1 MHAPSHSSPQRRQRH
16 LWAGSLL
23 ALLAIIWYTILFF
36 SLSKNAGSASP
47 LISAQYLISIVFLLI
62 MTLIILITS
71 RNHHA
76 REKNLQEAQ
85 QQYFDLVQQAAD
97 PVIVLNELGTIVS
110 ANPAVEQ
117 MSGYAPEELINK
129 HFLKINVLVGN
140 SVATAAREFLQ
151 TLKGDTRPP
160 FELSMLKKNGTQLT
174 SEAHSRRVRDANG
187 RWAVH
192 VILRDITDRK
202 NAEQNLL
209 QEKNKAQN
217 YLNIAGVMI
226 MTLDRDGR
234 VSLINKEGCKILGY
248 PEYQV
253 LGQNWFTKF
262 LAPEDAAEMKLVF
275 EDLISGNET
284 SYRTKENFVITK
296 TGEKRL
302 ITWNNALIRDNENNI
317 VGTLSSGQDI
327 TEKRLIEDKLNL
339 QSAAL
344 EAAANAIV
352 ITNKKGSIVWAN
364 QAFTEISG
372 YTREEFVGQTPRVL
386 KSGLHNEHF
395 YENLWNTIMD
405 GKIWHGEIV
414 NRRKDNRLYTEE
426 MTITPVR
433 NRAGE
438 VEHFIAIK
446 RDVTERKRLQ
456 QNLEQ
461 ANLELEANGRKLE
474 RTLLEMA
481 AKNKQLQEAQNQLIQ
496 SEKLAAIGV
505 LSSGIAHEIK
515 NPLAIIS
522 LSIEEFESHSEQLD
536 AQNKTYVQMIKR
548 AAERA
553 NNVIIE
559 LLRFARVSDLTVETI
574 NFYNLIEGTFLL
586 VKNNAKFKGVAL
598 EQTTSDKNIE
608 VSGDRILLEQV
619 FFNLLMNA
627 IDSTE
632 RGGQITVTTR
642 LRKEFSQEE
651 VVIDVKDTGSGIPA
665 EILPKIFEPFFT
677 TKEQGKGTG
686 LGLSTVYTLLKRH
699 RGTIDVQSTVGEG
712 TTFTVTLPLAP
723 KEQTEV
729 KNG

>member
-1 MHAPSHSSPQRRQRH
+1 MHAPSHAFPKRRQRH

-76 REKNLQEAQ
+76 RERNLQEAQ

-117 MSGYAPEELINK
+117 MSGYTPQELINK

-140 SVATAAREFLQ
+140 AVATAAREFLL
-151 TLKGDTRPP
+151 TLKGDIRPP
-160 FELSMLKKNGTQLT
+160 FELSMLRKNGTPLT
-174 SEAHSRRVRDANG
+174 SEAHSRRVKNANG

-202 NAEQNLL
+202 NAEQNLVA
-209 QEKNKAQN
+209 EKNKARN
-217 YLNIAGVMI
+217 YLNVAGVMI

-234 VSLINKEGCKILGY
+234 VTLINKEGCRILGY
-248 PEYQV
+248 PEYQI

-262 LAPEDAAEMKLVF
+262 LLPEDATEIKPVF
-275 EDLISGNET
+275 EDLVSGDET
-284 SYRTKENFVITK
+284 RYRTKENLVITK

-302 ITWNNALIRDNENNI
+302 ISWNNTLIRDNENNI

-327 TEKRLIEDKLNL
+327 TEKRLIEDQLNL

-344 EAAANAIV
+344 DAAANAIV
-352 ITNKKGSIVWAN
+352 ITRKDGKIVWAN

-372 YTREEFVGQTPRVL
+372 YTREECVGQTPRVL

-395 YENLWNTIMD
+395 YENLWNTIID

-433 NRAGE
+433 NRTGE

-548 AAERA
+548 AADRA

-559 LLRFARVSDLTVETI
+559 LLRFARVSDLTIEKI
-574 NFYNLIEGTFLL
+574 NFYNLIEGTLLL
-586 VKNNAKFKGVAL
+586 VRNNAKFKSVSV
-598 EQTTSDKNIE
+598 EQTTSDKNLE

-619 FFNLLMNA
+619 FL
-627 IDSTE
+627 IS
-632 RGGQITVTTR
+632 
-642 LRKEFSQEE
+642 
-651 VVIDVKDTGSGIPA
+651 
-665 EILPKIFEPFFT
+665 
-677 TKEQGKGTG
+677 
-686 LGLSTVYTLLKRH
+686 
-699 RGTIDVQSTVGEG
+699 
-712 TTFTVTLPLAP
+712 
-723 KEQTEV
+723 
-729 KNG
+729 